1 MKTSEHYAGAR
12 GEHYAAQKQSDPL
25 NPGYAID
32 FTYFRPYLKG
42 TDVVLDF
49 GCGNGGI
56 LRLIAQMVQQAEGLE
71 VNAASA
77 SIARAQQLTVF
88 SSFDAL
94 LHEPRYDVIVSNHV
108 LEHVR
113 DVCSTLEKLRAHLK
127 PGGRLVVKLPIDDAH
142 TAYQRDWSRND
153 SDHHLQTWTPR
164 LFANVLFES
173 GFEVKECRV
182 ITSAWHPRL
191 FPLMKI
197 GLGPF
202 AFWMLALIKRRRQ
215 LFAVAIN
222 PFS

>member
-12 GEHYAAQKQSDPL
+12 GEQYAAQKQNDPL

-32 FTYFRPYLKG
+32 FAYFRPYLKEA
-42 TDVVLDF
+42 DVVLDF

-56 LRLIAQMVQQAEGLE
+56 LRLIAPMVRHAEGLE
-71 VNAASA
+71 VNPASA
-77 SIARAQQLTVF
+77 SMARAQQLTVF
-88 SSFDAL
+88 SSFEAL
-94 LHEPRYDVIVSNHV
+94 AREPRYDVIVSNHV
-108 LEHVR
+108 LEHVP
-113 DVCSTLEKLRAHLK
+113 DACSTLEKLRAHLK

-142 TAYQRDWSRND
+142 AAYQRDWSWED

-164 LFANVLFES
+164 LFANLLFES
-173 GFEVKECRV
+173 GFEVNECRV

-197 GLGPF
+197 GLGPI
-202 AFWMLALIKRRRQ
+202 AFWVLALIKRRRQ
-215 LFAVAIN
+215 LFAVATN